1 MENPNWTGYK
11 EGQEKMV
18 KYSPKISKG
27 TVHPPKPPETSPGLK
42 SERFQEFEGQS
53 YPVLEFEVEIRTLAR
68 VEGCKL
74 DFNLFLYKQQR
85 CLS

>member
-1 MENPNWTGYK
+1 MLKKNNIK
-11 EGQEKMV
+11 FRRLQ
-18 KYSPKISKG
+18 KISKG

-74 DFNLFLYKQQR
+74 DFTLNLILCYLYY
-85 CLS
+85 LL